1 MKKFALVLATLI
13 PALSTFA
20 QVEAEI
26 VVNQDKFLPAEE
38 LSAGVRI
45 VNRSGQTL
53 HLGEDADWVKFTI
66 EKESGGVV
74 HQTAEPPVKGGFD
87 LKSTERATMRVDLAP
102 CYNLRQQGRYLISAT
117 VKIKE
122 WNQTISTKP
131 VAVEIVEG
139 TKLWEQTVGVPQPGG
154 PPEMRS
160 YTLQQANYLKD
171 QLRLYLRVADRH
183 GHVLKMIN
191 VGPMISFGQPEQQID
206 STSRLH
212 LLYQK
217 SNKRFAYL
225 VVKPDGEIQT
235 RQTFEYTETRP
246 RLQPDDK
253 VGISVSGGERIVS
266 ADDIPR
272 VKKSKDDDKKDTQ

>member
-1 MKKFALVLATLI
+1 MKKFALLLATLI

-20 QVEAEI
+20 QVEAEL

-53 HLGEDADWVKFTI
+53 HLGEDADWVKFTV

-74 HQTAEPPVKGGFD
+74 HQTKEPPVKGGFD
-87 LKSTERATMRVDLAP
+87 LKSTDRATMRVDLAP
-102 CYNLRQQGRYLISAT
+102 CYDLRQRGRYLISAT

-139 TKLWEQTVGVPQPGG
+139 TKLWEQEVGVPQPSG

-191 VGPMISFGQPEQQID
+191 VGPMISFGQPEQQVD
-206 STSRLH
+206 SKSRLH

-225 VVKPDGEIQT
+225 VVMPDGEIQT
-235 RQTFEYTETRP
+235 QQTFEYTETRP

-253 VGISVSGGERIVS
+253 AGISVNGGERIVS

-272 VKKSKDDDKKDTQ
+272 ATKSKDDDKKEKQ